1 MLDFV
6 ERWYKRTI
14 RLDRM
19 FTRRESRIIEGGEAG
34 DLGGGRGR
42 YQQPVIEATNPG
54 SGRKKGAA
62 GLALGVCAR

>member
-1 MLDFV
+1 
-6 ERWYKRTI
+6 
-14 RLDRM
+14 M